1 MAIALRPPTSATMKS
16 LAQEGPEVSLGKAL
30 NRDIASRAIV
40 TTLGASTA
48 WVIGRFT
55 GTRANANTIGLLAL
69 VGSQLGQT
77 VVSGRYSRPVLV
89 TSITSAALLA
99 TIVQTPGVSHLFG
112 CRPLGPIGWAT
123 AIGASTAATYAAIRF
138 PALVNEVMRRTKLDT
153 EVMVDDPEALP
164 E

>member
-1 MAIALRPPTSATMKS
+1 M
-16 LAQEGPEVSLGKAL
+16 
-30 NRDIASRAIV
+30 

-77 VVSGRYSRPVLV
+77 LVSGRFSRPVVV
-89 TSITSAALLA
+89 TSVTSAALLA
-99 TIVQTPGVSHLFG
+99 GIVQTPGLSHLFG

-138 PALVNEVMRRTKLDT
+138 PALVNEVMRRAKLDT
-153 EVMVDDPEALP
+153 PVLVDDPEALP